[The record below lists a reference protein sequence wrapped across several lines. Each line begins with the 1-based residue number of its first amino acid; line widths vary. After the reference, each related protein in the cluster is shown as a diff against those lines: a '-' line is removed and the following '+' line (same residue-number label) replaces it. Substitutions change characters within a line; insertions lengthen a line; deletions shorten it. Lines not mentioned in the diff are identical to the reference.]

1 MERVAALSVGVV
13 DFIQTL
19 SLEQAFVVVGSI
31 WATVTIITEM
41 SNWSWGRFRIVGVP
55 RWVFHFVIGLGILL
69 IVVDMSGAIAS
80 VLFHI
85 QNMALVT
92 QWLGYGILVLAL
104 LYLLTELLGRTSFK
118 PLAFIGLL
126 TPLSPLGGAYVLAG
140 KAELLVRIVQMGRQF
155 LL

>member
-1 MERVAALSVGVV
+1 MERIAALSGGVV

-55 RWVFHFVIGLGILL
+55 RWVFHFVIGVGVLL
-69 IVVDMSGAIAS
+69 IVVNMSGAIMS
-80 VLFHI
+80 VLLGVH
-85 QNMALVT
+85 NMALVT
-92 QWLGYGILVLAL
+92 EWLGYGILILAI
-104 LYLLTELLGRTSFK
+104 LYLLTELLGRSSFK

-140 KAELLVRIVQMGRQF
+140 KAALLIRLVQMGREY
-155 LL
+155 L

>member
-1 MERVAALSVGVV
+1 MERIAGLSGGVV

-31 WATVTIITEM
+31 WAIVTIITEM

-55 RWVFHFVIGLGILL
+55 RWVFHFVIGVGILL
-69 IVVDMSGAIAS
+69 VVVNMSSAIMS
-80 VLFHI
+80 VLLGVH
-85 QNMALVT
+85 NMTLVT
-92 QWLGYGILVLAL
+92 EWLGYGILILAI
-104 LYLLTELLGRTSFK
+104 LYLLTELLGRSSFK

-140 KAELLVRIVQMGRQF
+140 KAALLIRLVQMGREY
-155 LL
+155 L

>member
-1 MERVAALSVGVV
+1 MEWIAALSVRVV

-55 RWVFHFVIGLGILL
+55 RWVFHFAIGVGVLL
-69 IVVDMSGAIAS
+69 IVVEMSGAVVS
-80 VLFHI
+80 VLLGIH
-85 QNMALVT
+85 NMALVT
-92 QWLGYGILVLAL
+92 QWLGYGILILAV
-104 LYLLTELLGRTSFK
+104 LYLLSELLGRSSFK

-126 TPLSPLGGAYVLAG
+126 TPLSPLGGAYILAG
-140 KAELLVRIVQMGRQF
+140 KASLLVRLVEMGREF
-155 LL
+155 L

>member
-1 MERVAALSVGVV
+1 MERIAGLSGGVV

-31 WATVTIITEM
+31 WAIVTIITEM

-55 RWVFHFVIGLGILL
+55 RWVFHFVIGVGILL
-69 IVVDMSGAIAS
+69 VVVNMSGAIMS
-80 VLFHI
+80 VLLGVH
-85 QNMALVT
+85 NMTLVT
-92 QWLGYGILVLAL
+92 EWLGYGILILAI
-104 LYLLTELLGRTSFK
+104 LYLLTELLGRSSFK

-140 KAELLVRIVQMGRQF
+140 KAALLIRLVQMGREY
-155 LL
+155 L

>member
-1 MERVAALSVGVV
+1 MDWIAALSARVV

-19 SLEQAFVVVGSI
+19 SLEQAFVVVGAI

-55 RWVFHFVIGLGILL
+55 RWVFHFVIGVGILL
-69 IVVDMSGAIAS
+69 IVVEMSGAIAP
-80 VLFHI
+80 VLLGIH
-85 QNMALVT
+85 NMTLVT
-92 QWLGYGILVLAL
+92 QWLGGGILVLAV
-104 LYLLTELLGRTSFK
+104 LYLLSELFGRSSFK

-140 KAELLVRIVQMGRQF
+140 KAGLLVHLLQMGRAY
-155 LL
+155 L

>member
-1 MERVAALSVGVV
+1 MERTAALSTGVV

-55 RWVFHFVIGLGILL
+55 RWVFHFVIGVGILL
-69 IVVDMSGAIAS
+69 IVVNMSGAIMS
-80 VLFHI
+80 VLLGVH
-85 QNMALVT
+85 NMALVT
-92 QWLGYGILVLAL
+92 QWLGYGILILAI
-104 LYLLTELLGRTSFK
+104 LYLLTELLGRSSFK

-140 KAELLVRIVQMGRQF
+140 KAAVLIRLVQMGREF
-155 LL
+155 L